1 MLRRQIVI
9 VRLVVQTFI
18 WYAVIGGILFLAA
31 GTLDWPGA
39 WVFLAEM
46 IVLSLVGGSWLARR
60 DPALMR
66 DRLASPIQKDQRP
79 ADKWVVVTI
88 IATCAGALVV
98 VAFDAERFGWSSV
111 PLWVQVIGELIL
123 CLSIW
128 LSFRVFM
135 ENSFAAPV
143 VKIQKE
149 RGHSVISTGPYRY
162 VRHPMYAGAL
172 LFFVGMSLLLGSW
185 WGLVPVL
192 VLAFVFGVRV
202 PMEEEALRTGL
213 DGYDEYAQR
222 VRYRLV
228 PFVW

>member
-1 MLRRQIVI
+1 
-9 VRLVVQTFI
+9 
-18 WYAVIGGILFLAA
+18 
-31 GTLDWPGA
+31 
-39 WVFLAEM
+39 
-46 IVLSLVGGSWLARR
+46 
-60 DPALMR
+60 
-66 DRLASPIQKDQRP
+66 
-79 ADKWVVVTI
+79 
-88 IATCAGALVV
+88 
-98 VAFDAERFGWSSV
+98 
-111 PLWVQVIGELIL
+111 
-123 CLSIW
+123 
-128 LSFRVFM
+128 M